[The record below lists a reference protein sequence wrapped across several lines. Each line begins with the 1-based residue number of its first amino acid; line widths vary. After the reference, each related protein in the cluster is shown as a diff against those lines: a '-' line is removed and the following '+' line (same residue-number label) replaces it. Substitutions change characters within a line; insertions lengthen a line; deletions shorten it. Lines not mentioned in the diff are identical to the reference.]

1 LCSWRRFRQGP
12 QGDGL
17 LLTLAWPGEYFGELA
32 LFNGAP
38 RSAAATAL
46 DDCRLL
52 FLPRDAFRAFLQA
65 HPAALWT
72 CLEVIVG
79 QLRRLTAV
87 ADDLA
92 LLDLRACLARCL
104 LRLADQGA
112 LASAGGPPGS
122 RSTAMIGVSYGP
134 SAFGPWPSADG
145 SSTSPWELAPGR
157 QAKDGRDTARA

>member
-87 ADDLA
+87 ADDLTCA
-92 LLDLRACLARCL
+92 RVWRAACCGWRTRGRSQA
-104 LRLADQGA
+104 QGA
-112 LASAGGPPGS
+112 HQGA
-122 RSTAMIGVSYGP
+122 
-134 SAFGPWPSADG
+134 
-145 SSTSPWELAPGR
+145 
-157 QAKDGRDTARA
+157 ARRR